1 MFESTLYEEK
11 QKIHEN
17 IRWQNEMK
25 LRHLHVY
32 YLTPTKSN
40 SYYNL

>member
-17 IRWQNEMK
+17 SMTKQMK
-25 LRHLHVY
+25 LRQY
-32 YLTPTKSN
+32 TYTINSN
-40 SYYNL
+40 